1 MLPVCSLWAGY
12 ANLPSSRSQIA
23 PQLHRVH
30 DVNQSLHPRQCET
43 LWHGRGIFLSFPL
56 PILLSGKG
64 LGKMFQM
71 DPVLPSFDAG
81 YCINQDQRLVVSHLL
96 NQCQRTRNCE
106 ENSLAPDSVI
116 SSTSTRFTCLTAL
129 TARTSRSALPELTA
143 NGRMLHLIS
152 NLYAEK
158 RPQIFTQHSCNKS
171 PTPPKRLYCKNI
183 ESSNYNSLRIDCQ
196 FGPARCLTHEDTLAS
211 KVLAVC
217 AVNTNSRFSGKLTRL
232 TRF

>member
-1 MLPVCSLWAGY
+1 MAWAWNFLVISIAHTVVWERPWKKCFKWTRSFHPLTLGTASTRTNGSLSPISSIGVREQETVRKTALP
-12 ANLPSSRSQIA
+12 A
-23 PQLHRVH
+23 PH
-30 DVNQSLHPRQCET
+30 
-43 LWHGRGIFLSFPL
+43 
-56 PILLSGKG
+56 
-64 LGKMFQM
+64 
-71 DPVLPSFDAG
+71 
-81 YCINQDQRLVVSHLL
+81 
-96 NQCQRTRNCE
+96 
-106 ENSLAPDSVI
+106 SVT

-158 RPQIFTQHSCNKS
+158 SPKKFTQHSCNKS

-183 ESSNYNSLRIDCQ
+183 ESSNYSSLRIDCQ
-196 FGPARCLTHEDTLAS
+196 FGPAHCLTHEDTLAS

-217 AVNTNSRFSGKLTRL
+217 AVNTKSRFSGKLTRL